1 MMHVLHTTPVDPVV
15 MAIGVVT
22 ELSPDEQMTGI
33 FTAREIE
40 YAAASVG
47 VAYSFPICQAN
58 SLINA
63 KFFYEVKHR
72 PISSIWT
79 SKKIYSS
86 YAQLP
91 LQSLFSIHTE
101 ALIHISF
108 CILSF

>member
-1 MMHVLHTTPVDPVV
+1 
-15 MAIGVVT
+15 MAIGAVT
-22 ELSPDEQMTGI
+22 ENSPDEQMTGI

-58 SLINA
+58 SLNNA
-63 KFFYEVKHR
+63 KNYYEVKHR
-72 PISSIWT
+72 PLCSIWT
-79 SKKIYSS
+79 SKKISSS

-91 LQSLFSIHTE
+91 LQSLFSIHIE
-101 ALIHISF
+101 ALIHSLMHISF

>member
-1 MMHVLHTTPVDPVV
+1 MHVLHTTPADPVV

-63 KFFYEVKHR
+63 KNYYEVKHR
-72 PISSIWT
+72 PILQFERQRRSIVVMPSCHYRAYSVFTLKHSSIH
-79 SKKIYSS
+79 SC
-86 YAQLP
+86 
-91 LQSLFSIHTE
+91 
-101 ALIHISF
+101 ISV
-108 CILSF
+108 SAY